1 MHIKQNA
8 KCILCFESDTLL
20 YSTFLE
26 FNKPGNFEERLDNK
40 TCCAKQAHALSA
52 SLQGWVQVMERAFS
66 KKKIFGG
73 NRIRISGG
81 VII

>member
-26 FNKPGNFEERLDNK
+26 FNEPGQVEERLDDK

-52 SLQGWVQVMERAFS
+52 SLQGGVQVYGKGF
-66 KKKIFGG
+66 F
-73 NRIRISGG
+73 
-81 VII
+81 

>member
-26 FNKPGNFEERLDNK
+26 FNEPGQFEERLDNK
-40 TCCAKQAHALSA
+40 TCCAQQAYALTS
-52 SLQGWVQVMERAFS
+52 SLQGGSKYMERAFS
-66 KKKIFGG
+66 RKRYLEGTEYG
-73 NRIRISGG
+73 YLE
-81 VII
+81 V